1 MSVMVICKFP
11 TPCWYARNV
20 QQVIRNNTIN
30 QGSVT
35 LDDSLNRFEAEL
47 ARRKEIDNEI
57 INFIQQAPP
66 LTPALEKTPYGR
78 VYNLLTEA
86 PEPFV
91 KASRIAFG
99 NDLLIRLA
107 AHLGN

>member
-1 MSVMVICKFP
+1 MVICKFP

-35 LDDSLNRFEAEL
+35 LDDSLNRFESEL
-47 ARRKEIDNEI
+47 ASRKDIDDKI
-57 INFIQQAPP
+57 IRFIQEAPP

-78 VYNLLTEA
+78 IYNLLTEA

-91 KASRIAFG
+91 KTSRIAFG

>member
-1 MSVMVICKFP
+1 MWVMVICKFP
-11 TPCWYARNV
+11 APCWYARNV

-30 QGSVT
+30 QGSIT
-35 LDDSLNRFEAEL
+35 LDDSLNRFEMEL

-91 KASRIAFG
+91 KGARIAFG

-107 AHLGN
+107 AHLRN